1 MQCLGRIAKVDG
13 ILHFADGR
21 QRFYLPYRCTNMCLP
36 DSNCCSRCTGRTA
49 DKIQS
54 SGKFDHGLCNGPI
67 PDHSHMYGGAW
78 YNAKYAKLSLTPDI
92 RRQTDDHYAAYMETI
107 PAVEDPV
114 GEDPITEDPIA
125 EDPIT
130 EEEPV
135 LQNVIVK
142 PRQKSKPIQ
151 IEEDPV
157 VKPSTS
163 SKRKPST
170 AKPSTA
176 KPSTAKPSTAKAVL
190 AKPSTAKP
198 STAKPIEAPIQINAT
213 HIEQDTEEIF
223 ADDYEIEY
231 IKLSPFELNGTMY
244 LREPNK
250 NKLFQKPSKGVGDY
264 IGRYDPYTETIR
276 TDIPDS
282 DED

>member
-1 MQCLGRIAKVDG
+1 
-13 ILHFADGR
+13 
-21 QRFYLPYRCTNMCLP
+21 MCLP

-107 PAVEDPV
+107 PVV
-114 GEDPITEDPIA
+114 EDPITEDTVI
-125 EDPIT
+125 

-157 VKPSTS
+157 VKLSTS

-170 AKPSTA
+170 AKPST
-176 KPSTAKPSTAKAVL
+176 

-244 LREPNK
+244 LREPVK

>member
-54 SGKFDHGLCNGPI
+54 SGKYDHGLCNGAI

-78 YNAKYAKLSLTPDI
+78 YHAKYAKLSLSPMI
-92 RRQTDDHYAAYMETI
+92 RKQVNDHYAAYMMTI
-107 PAVEDPV
+107 PEDLS
-114 GEDPITEDPIA
+114 EDPIAVDPIA
-125 EDPIT
+125 EDPIA
-130 EEEPV
+130 EA
-135 LQNVIVK
+135 L
-142 PRQKSKPIQ
+142 S
-151 IEEDPV
+151 
-157 VKPSTS
+157 
-163 SKRKPST
+163 
-170 AKPSTA
+170 
-176 KPSTAKPSTAKAVL
+176 
-190 AKPSTAKP
+190 
-198 STAKPIEAPIQINAT
+198 EAPIVALQNEIVTPKRRGKNKPIIIDTEPVVHPQKRKSALKSQALKSQALKSQALKSQALKSQALKSQASKPVEAPVHIQAT
-213 HIEQDTEEIF
+213 HIERDTEEIF

-231 IKLSPFELNGTMY
+231 IKLFPFDHDGASY
-244 LREPNK
+244 LREPTK
-250 NKLFQKPSKGVGDY
+250 NKLFQKQSKGVGDY

>member
-67 PDHSHMYGGAW
+67 PAHSHMYGGAW
-78 YNAKYAKLSLTPDI
+78 YNAKYTKLSLTPDI

-107 PAVEDPV
+107 PAVEDPIA
-114 GEDPITEDPIA
+114 EDPITEDTVI
-125 EDPIT
+125 

-151 IEEDPV
+151 IEEDSV

-170 AKPSTA
+170 VKPSTA
-176 KPSTAKPSTAKAVL
+176 KASTAKPSTAKA
-190 AKPSTAKP
+190 STVKL
-198 STAKPIEAPIQINAT
+198 STVKPIEAPIQINAT

-244 LREPNK
+244 LREPVK

-264 IGRYDPYTETIR
+264 IGRYDPHTETIR

-282 DED
+282 DEE